1 MAQNEKTIASTAE
14 GLKQGSAQLRQEAP
28 LLKVT
33 DLAVSYGN
41 IKALKGV
48 SIEVFPK
55 EIVVLIG
62 ANGAGKTTLLSTILG
77 LNNPVSGTVEFEGKR
92 IDKVPADKNVRSG
105 ICLVPEGRGVFA
117 SMNVIDNLL
126 LGAHHNLHDKDAKLA
141 RVYEWFPILKKRKDQ
156 VAKTLSGGERQML
169 AIARALMSAP
179 KLIMVDEPSIGLA
192 PIVVKDIFNI
202 LTMLNKEG
210 YTILLSEQ
218 NAYKALKCA
227 HRGYVLETGNV
238 SLSGSADRLLSDPGV
253 KSAYLGA

>member
-1 MAQNEKTIASTAE
+1 LAQTDSIAASGGKLEGGAKKTPILS
-14 GLKQGSAQLRQEAP
+14 
-28 LLKVT
+28 VT
-33 DLAVSYGN
+33 DLSVSYGN
-41 IKALKGV
+41 INALKKV

-77 LNNPVSGTVEFEGKR
+77 INTPLSGSVVFEGKR
-92 IDKVPADKNVRSG
+92 IDKQPADKNVRSG

-117 SMNVIDNLL
+117 SMTVLDNLL
-126 LGAHHNLHDKDAKLA
+126 LGAHHNLQNKEKNLA

-179 KLIMVDEPSIGLA
+179 KVIMVDEPSIGLA
-192 PIVVKDIFNI
+192 PIVVNDIFNI
-202 LTMLNKEG
+202 LVMLNKEG

-218 NAYKALKCA
+218 NAFKALKCA
-227 HRGYVLETGNV
+227 HRGYVMETGRI
-238 SLSGSADRLLSDPGV
+238 SLTGTADQLLNDPGV
-253 KSAYLGA
+253 KAAYLGA

>member
-1 MAQNEKTIASTAE
+1 MAQNETSAAPGATSTAPITPI
-14 GLKQGSAQLRQEAP
+14 LSVK
-28 LLKVT
+28 
-33 DLAVSYGN
+33 DLSVSYGQ
-41 IKALKGV
+41 IHALKSV

-77 LNNPVSGTVEFEGKR
+77 INLPTAGSVTFEGKR
-92 IDKVPADKNVRSG
+92 IDKVPTDRNVRDG

-117 SMNVIDNLL
+117 SMSVLDNLL
-126 LGAHHNLHDKDAKLA
+126 LGAHHNLQNKDKNLA

-192 PIVVKDIFNI
+192 PIVVNDIFNI
-202 LTMLNKEG
+202 LKMLNKEG

-227 HRGYVLETGNV
+227 HRGYVLETGTV
-238 SLSGSADRLLSDPGV
+238 SVSGTAERLLNDPGV
-253 KSAYLGA
+253 KAAYLGA